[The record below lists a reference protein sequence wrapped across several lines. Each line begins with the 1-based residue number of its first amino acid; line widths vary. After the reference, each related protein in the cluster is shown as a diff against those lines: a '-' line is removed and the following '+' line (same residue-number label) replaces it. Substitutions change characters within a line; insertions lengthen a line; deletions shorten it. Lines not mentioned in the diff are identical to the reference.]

1 MLNAHPP
8 LNFLIFC
15 KIKIEPTF
23 KFSLVYHEIISQTFS
38 ITLAILEI
46 QIMEADKKDLKLTTD
61 DSISKIFNDVL
72 NDFIVP
78 WLQGKPLPND
88 VKMRK

>member
-15 KIKIEPTF
+15 KIKIEQL
-23 KFSLVYHEIISQTFS
+23 KFSLVYHELISQTFS

-46 QIMEADKKDLKLTTD
+46 QIMEADKKNLKLTTD
-61 DSISKIFNDVL
+61 DSISKIFKDVL

-78 WLQGKPLPND
+78 RLQGKPLPND